1 MKHMSRRSKF
11 TLLSVAIGFGI
22 AGMVYAEG
30 DATDD
35 PTLSAGDFTLKRAD
49 AEAFA
54 EPAPVLTYKQQ
65 QTFMRGRQHFNQ
77 KWVIFPSMGGDWGL
91 GPTFIADKCSA
102 CHIGGGRGMMPTAE
116 QEPVGVLIR
125 MSVPGKDEHGGV
137 KPHPAYGDQFQN
149 QGLTGKDEYNH
160 GKGDRVP
167 PEGTVYIDWQDV
179 TIAEF
184 ADGEKVTLRKP
195 KPRFDKLTFGPIGD
209 ETMLSL
215 RFTQP
220 IFGMGLLEAVPEET
234 LLDIAKKQTEHG
246 ISGRMNT
253 VWDPYLKQKRSGR
266 FGWKANVPSIRMQI
280 ALAFHGDIGATTSV
294 FIEDNCTTVQELCLA
309 STPNNRP
316 EVIDVNWDETEFWTQ
331 GLAVPARRNVTDPD
345 FKRGEVL
352 FEQAKCSVCHTPTM
366 KTTVEFKS
374 LPQLANQT
382 FHAYT
387 DLLIHDMGEGLSDG
401 RPDYDA
407 SPTEW
412 RTPPLWGLGL
422 SKIVTGSTSML
433 HDGRAA
439 NATEAI
445 LWHGGEAQ
453 TARDAFLKMAKPDRE
468 ALLKFLDSI

>member
-1 MKHMSRRSKF
+1 MSRRSEF
-11 TLLSVAIGFGI
+11 VSLCIAIGLGI
-22 AGMVYAEG
+22 AGLVYAEG
-30 DATDD
+30 EASDD

-91 GPTFIADKCSA
+91 GPTFIADKCSG
-102 CHIGGGRGMMPTAE
+102 CHIGGGRGVMPTAE

-125 MSVPGKDEHGGV
+125 MSVPGIDEHGGV

-167 PEGTVYIDWQDV
+167 PEGTVYIEWEDV
-179 TIAEF
+179 SLVEF
-184 ADGEKVTLRKP
+184 SDGEKVTLRKP
-195 KPRFDKLTFGPIGD
+195 KPRFDKLTFGPIGA

-215 RFTQP
+215 RFTPP
-220 IFGMGLLEAVPEET
+220 IFGMGLLETVPEQT
-234 LLDIAKKQTEHG
+234 LLDIAKKQTEQG
-246 ISGRMNT
+246 VSGRANT
-253 VWDPYLKQKRSGR
+253 VWDPYTKQTRMGR

-280 ALAFHGDIGATTSV
+280 ALAFHGDIGATTSL
-294 FIEDNCTTVQELCLA
+294 FIENNCTPVQELCLA

-331 GLAVPARRNVTDPD
+331 GLAVPARRNVDDAD
-345 FKRGEVL
+345 FKRGEAL
-352 FEQAKCSVCHTPTM
+352 FDQAKCSVCHVPTL
-366 KTTVEFKS
+366 KTAAEFKP
-374 LPQLANQT
+374 LPQLANQI

-407 SPTEW
+407 GPTEW

-422 SKIVTGSTSML
+422 AKIVAGSTAML

-439 NATEAI
+439 TATQAI
-445 LWHGGEAQ
+445 LWHGGEAE
-453 TARDAFLKMAKPDRE
+453 TSREAFRNMAKADRE
-468 ALLKFLDSI
+468 ALLKFLNSI

>member
-1 MKHMSRRSKF
+1 MPRRNPIR
-11 TLLSVAIGFGI
+11 TAALAAALGF
-22 AGMVYAEG
+22 AALACAE
-30 DATDD
+30 DQVD
-35 PTLSAGDFTLKRAD
+35 PTLSAGDFTVKRAD
-49 AEAFA
+49 AAAFA

-102 CHIGGGRGMMPTAE
+102 CHIGGGRGVMPKADE
-116 QEPVGVLIR
+116 EPVGVLIR
-125 MSVPGKDEHGGV
+125 MSVPGSNEQGGP

-167 PEGTVYIDWQDV
+167 PEGTVYIDWETAGEV
-179 TIAEF
+179 EF
-184 ADGEKVTLRKP
+184 ADGEKVSLRKP
-195 KPRFDKLTFGPIGD
+195 KPRFDKLTFGPLGD

-234 LLDIAKKQTEHG
+234 LLEIAKKQLEHG
-246 ISGRMNT
+246 MSGRPNT
-253 VWDPYLKQKRSGR
+253 VWDHYTKQTRMGR

-280 ALAFHGDIGATTSV
+280 AAAFHGDIGATTSV
-294 FIEDNCTTVQELCLA
+294 FIEDNCTPVQELCLA

-316 EVIDVNWDETEFWTQ
+316 EVVDVNWDEIEFWTH
-331 GLAVPARRNVTDPD
+331 GLAVPARRNVNDPE
-345 FKRGEVL
+345 FKRGEAL
-352 FEQAKCSVCHTPTM
+352 FDAAKCSVCHVPTM
-366 KTTVEFKS
+366 KTAAEFKP
-374 LPQLANQT
+374 LPQLANQI

-387 DLLIHDMGEGLSDG
+387 DLLLHDMGEGLSDG
-401 RPDYDA
+401 RPDFKA
-407 SPTEW
+407 EPREW

-422 SKIVTGSTSML
+422 SETVTGSTAML
-433 HDGRAA
+433 HDGRAS

-445 LWHGGEAQ
+445 LWHGGEAEVSSV
-453 TARDAFLKMAKPDRE
+453 AFRKMAKADRD
-468 ALLKFLDSI
+468 ALLKFLNSI

>member
-1 MKHMSRRSKF
+1 MNRRNRLT
-11 TLLSVAIGFGI
+11 TLVFSIGFGL
-22 AGMVYAEG
+22 AGMVFAEG
-30 DATDD
+30 ETNDD
-35 PTLSAGDFTLKRAD
+35 PTLSAGDFTVKKAD
-49 AEAFA
+49 ADAYA

-77 KWVIFPSMGGDWGL
+77 KWVVFPSMGGDWGL

-102 CHIGGGRGMMPTAE
+102 CHIGGGRGLMPKAD
-116 QEPVGVLIR
+116 QEPMGVLIR
-125 MSVPGKDEHGGV
+125 MSVPGNDAHGGP

-149 QGLTGKDEYNH
+149 QGWMGKDEYVH

-167 PEGTVYIDWQDV
+167 PEGSVFIDWQNV
-179 TIAEF
+179 AEIEL

-195 KPRFDKLTFGPIGD
+195 KARFDKLTFGPIGD

-220 IFGMGLLEAVPEET
+220 IFGMGLLEAVPDET
-234 LLDIAKKQTEHG
+234 LIEIAKKQTEHG
-246 ISGRMNT
+246 ISGRINT
-253 VWDPYLKQKRSGR
+253 VWDPYLKQTRSGR
-266 FGWKANVPSIRMQI
+266 FGWKANVASIRVQI
-280 ALAFHGDIGATTSV
+280 ASAFLGDIGATTSI
-294 FIEDNCTTVQELCLA
+294 FIEDNCTTVQDLCLA
-309 STPNNRP
+309 ATPNNRP

-331 GLAVPARRNVTDPD
+331 GLAVPARRNVNDPD

-352 FEQAKCSVCHTPTM
+352 FEQAKCSVCHVPTM
-366 KTTVEFKS
+366 KTATEFKN

-407 SPTEW
+407 APTEW

-422 SKIVTGSTSML
+422 SKTVTGSTSML

-439 NATEAI
+439 DATEAI
-445 LWHGGEAQ
+445 LWHGGEAE
-453 TARDAFLKMAKPDRE
+453 TSREAFRKMARADRE
-468 ALLKFLDSI
+468 ALLKFLNSI